1 MIDES
6 NFIVPEYQGGYSS
19 LEPSYGEGFTGY
31 RANINT
37 LGLSTDPRSA
47 NILQEIN
54 TKLAPGQ
61 KHIELSLISPELID
75 TVPKQHLKE
84 ANRLAQ
90 LTGTEVT
97 VHGPLVEASG
107 LTKEGFTETNRELV
121 ERQMFRAI
129 EAAHEIN
136 PKEGVPVTF
145 HSAGMLPAS
154 EIRKISKKEREE
166 RGITEKEETEKMLI
180 IDQETGQMHAV
191 KKEEKFYPSMREQEV
206 IRDSKGTPLYLALG
220 KKIPLEKGKQYG
232 VKEQIEISNDSKW
245 RDEITNL
252 LSPKE
257 RVDRI
262 IDETMPV
269 MNQINKKLA
278 AGLSSKDLSSPEMDV
293 AARHNNAKLQ
303 LDDLQLHLSGLFSKA
318 YKYARTDEAKKEL
331 QILSDSFDKSI
342 HVKDPSTGKYI
353 ENTDLKAQSNSVQ
366 MLIDGLWHQRPEL
379 FKPVEEFAMKKSTQ
393 TFANTAFQA
402 YEKYGDSSPIIS
414 IENPPAGMFGFSRGE
429 DLKNMVEGSREK
441 FVDKMV
447 KEKGVSVNEAE
458 KIAEKMIGVTWD
470 VGHINQLRRSGFT
483 EEDVVKETEKIAP
496 YLKHVHLS
504 DNFGV
509 ENVELPMG
517 MGNVPLKEMMEKL
530 GKKGEEAR
538 KIVETGNWWTQ
549 FRINPMATTFEN
561 LGSPMYSGDMPGSPY
576 FNQALG
582 LQQGYFGGYGQMLPQ
597 INYETFGAGFSN
609 LPMELGGQ
617 RQGAQGS
624 RMSGTGME

>member
-1 MIDES
+1 MVDES
-6 NFIVPEYQGGYSS
+6 NFVVPEYQGGYSS
-19 LEPSYGEGFTGY
+19 LEPSSGEGFVGY
-31 RANINT
+31 RSDINT

-84 ANRLAQ
+84 ANRLAK

-97 VHGPLVEASG
+97 IHGPLVEPSG

-121 ERQMFRAI
+121 ERQMLRAM
-129 EAAHEIN
+129 EAAHEVN
-136 PKEGVPVTF
+136 PNGGAPVTF

-154 EIRKISKKEREE
+154 EVRKISKKEREE
-166 RGITEKEETEKMLI
+166 RGITNKEETHKMLI
-180 IDQETGQMHAV
+180 LDQETGQMHAA
-191 KKEEKFYPSMREQEV
+191 KREEKYYPGQ
-206 IRDSKGTPLYLALG
+206 LN
-220 KKIPLEKGKQYG
+220 EKGKVVSKILTPEKQ
-232 VKEQIEISNDSKW
+232 VKVTNDSQWSDK
-245 RDEITNL
+245 
-252 LSPKE
+252 LS
-257 RVDRI
+257 
-262 IDETMPV
+262 
-269 MNQINKKLA
+269 QLLA
-278 AGLSSKDLSSPEMDV
+278 AKHMTDNILDNTY
-293 AARHNNAKLQ
+293 ANAKEIYKRIDMGDIDYLNNLTAPEKEVFSRAQNASAQ
-303 LDDLQLHLSGLFSKA
+303 LDDLQTHLSSLYDRA
-318 YKYARTDEAKKEL
+318 YKYGSDEDKE
-331 QILSDSFDKSI
+331 QLSDMSKDFLRNLHAPHPTENKLILTRDPVVQSKAVQSLMEGLRSMKNSPKV
-342 HVKDPSTGKYI
+342 HVKLED
-353 ENTDLKAQSNSVQ
+353 
-366 MLIDGLWHQRPEL
+366 
-379 FKPVEEFAMKKSTQ
+379 FAMKKSTQ

-414 IENPPAGMFGFSRGE
+414 IENPPAGMFGLSRGK
-429 DLKNMVEGSREK
+429 DLKNMVELSREK
-441 FVDKMV
+441 FAKKMV
-447 KEKGVSVNEAE
+447 NEKSMDEGKAKE
-458 KIAEKMIGVTWD
+458 IAEKMIGVTWD
-470 VGHINQLRRSGFT
+470 VGHINQLRKGGFT
-483 EEDVVKETEKIAP
+483 EKDVVKETEIIAP

-530 GKKGEEAR
+530 GKKGKEAR
-538 KIVETGNWWTQ
+538 KIVEAGNWWTQ

-561 LGSPMYSGDMPGSPY
+561 MGSPMYTSGMDSSPY
-576 FNQALG
+576 WNQSVG